1 MENGWYHVMNR
12 GIDARRLFP
21 DNKANEHFREL
32 LARMPTR
39 FGLRIHAYVLMGN
52 HYHLQIETLRPN
64 LSRAIQWLNLS
75 FSAWYNRLHHRRG
88 PLFQGRFKA
97 VLHDPQE
104 SALMINRY
112 IHLNPVRPVR
122 IQRLGGHEGR
132 KWSRQTTG
140 IGDRATK

>member
-1 MENGWYHVMNR
+1 MENSWYHVMNR

-39 FGLRIHAYVLMGN
+39 FGLRIHAYVLMDN

-75 FSAWYNRLHHRRG
+75 FVRSRFRLSYLLSIYDASFRCLRI
-88 PLFQGRFKA
+88 GR
-97 VLHDPQE
+97 
-104 SALMINRY
+104 
-112 IHLNPVRPVR
+112 
-122 IQRLGGHEGR
+122 
-132 KWSRQTTG
+132 T
-140 IGDRATK
+140 

>member
-12 GIDARRLFP
+12 GIDGRRLFP
-21 DNKANEHFREL
+21 DHSANEHFRQL

-39 FGLRIHAYVLMGN
+39 FGLRIHAYVLMGD

-75 FSAWYNRLHHRRG
+75 FSAWSNRLHQRRG
-88 PLFQGRFKA
+88 PHFQGRFKA

-104 SALMINRY
+104 SVRL
-112 IHLNPVRPVR
+112 LNV
-122 IQRLGGHEGR
+122 EM
-132 KWSRQTTG
+132 
-140 IGDRATK
+140 